1 MEKTTTD
8 KIEEIMTTYLQ
19 YATFILVFTAVSMYV
34 TKTLK
39 NYISW
44 IQLKYNLY
52 IVQIKVKFSYI
63 YVISLHCLVC

>member
-1 MEKTTTD
+1 MLHSSSFYKE
-8 KIEEIMTTYLQ
+8 
-19 YATFILVFTAVSMYV
+19 FTAVSMYV

-52 IVQIKVKFSYI
+52 IVQIKVKFSFI
-63 YVISLHCLVC
+63 CDFTSLPRLLI